1 MNRWTRLWLKYKQ
14 NQGKVAKVCS
24 IVLTVLIVFLVG
36 YAIRSIVK
44 ADKARADA
52 ASGITSSESPLVD
65 DRNRDYGEPGLKK
78 VAETGG
84 WILYADTT
92 NGEMAVESKSNGK
105 IWYTNPQD
113 REEDTYIAK
122 KARLE
127 SQIELTFF
135 TPTNNSTATADS
147 LNECVNKGGLDYELI
162 DGGIRFTYS
171 FPRYGVRFPIEYTIN
186 ENGLVVE
193 VLMGEVEEYLTDQY
207 QLITIDVLPFF
218 GAGGLE
224 EEGYLFVPDGSGALI
239 NYNNEKQR
247 FAQYSAPVYGKDL
260 VEPSDTTEII
270 RKEQITM
277 PVFGLKTEENAFLA
291 IITSNEA
298 YATITATTSKKSSAY
313 NQVYSSVA
321 YRDYDVPTGQRGHN
335 TVQYNESTEPFSD
348 GSYRI
353 EYFFLEGD
361 AANYS
366 GMANRYRQW
375 LIENNSL
382 HQSEL
387 VQEPYFVLNLY
398 GAVSIEQYVMG
409 FKKPVVTALT
419 TYQDVI
425 DIVSEMKSRGIDK
438 IILNYMGAMNGGLNA
453 ELVDEFKTE
462 SVLGS
467 KRDFEAML
475 QYLEE
480 EEVIFFIE
488 QDPINLYQD
497 GNGYARN
504 QDTTTSFYDKDIVI
518 YGYQLNQRKYQKSTA
533 RSLMKPSLLE
543 QITDRFFSSAIDN
556 ELTNYSAAGIGSVL
570 YSDYDEQCTVYRQE
584 SRSIWQN
591 VLKTA
596 SENFE
601 YVMVEKG
608 NAYTFPYVDIIRDIA
623 VEDSGY
629 DMIDESIPFYQMVVR
644 GNIAISSSALNLNVD
659 YHHQY
664 LKGLETG
671 TNMSYTWIAGDVL
684 SLVGTEYN
692 NLVST
697 SFDYWL
703 DTAVQEYLDAKEI
716 MELTAG
722 KAIVGHRK
730 VAEEVFETTY
740 DGGIRVYVNYS
751 DSEYT
756 DGDLVVAERGF
767 AVVR

>member
-24 IVLTVLIVFLVG
+24 IVLTVLIVFLAG
-36 YAIRSIVK
+36 YAILSIVK

-105 IWYTNPQD
+105 IWYTNPWD

-147 LNECVNKGGLDYELI
+147 LNECVKKGGLDYELI

-207 QLITIDVLPFF
+207 QLITIDVIPFF
-218 GAGGLE
+218 GAGGLA

-270 RKEQITM
+270 RKEQIIM

-313 NQVYSSVA
+313 NQVYSTVA

-348 GSYRI
+348 GSYRV

-375 LIENNSL
+375 LIENDSL

-409 FKKPVVTALT
+409 FKQPVVTALT

-453 ELVDEFKTE
+453 ELVDEFRTE

-467 KRDFEAML
+467 KRDFEDML
-475 QYLEE
+475 QYLEQE
-480 EEVIFFIE
+480 DVIFFIE
-488 QDPINLYQD
+488 QDPVNLYQD

-504 QDTTTSFYDKDIVI
+504 EDTTTSFYDKDIVI

-570 YSDYDEQCTVYRQE
+570 YSDYDEKCTVYRQE

-591 VLKTA
+591 ILKTA
-596 SENFE
+596 SEQFE

-756 DGDLVVAERGF
+756 DGDLTVAERGF

>member
-1 MNRWTRLWLKYKQ
+1 MNRWTHLWLKYKQ
-14 NQGKVAKVCS
+14 NQRKVAKVCS
-24 IVLTVLIVFLVG
+24 IVLTVLIVFLAG
-36 YAIRSIVK
+36 YAILSIVK

-52 ASGITSSESPLVD
+52 ASGITASESPLVD

-78 VAETGG
+78 VAETDG

-105 IWYTNPQD
+105 IWYTNPLD

-147 LNECVNKGGLDYELI
+147 LNECVKKGGLDYELI
-162 DGGIRFTYS
+162 DGGIRFIYS

-218 GAGGLE
+218 GAGGLA

-260 VEPSDTTEII
+260 VEPGDTTEII

-313 NQVYSSVA
+313 NQVYSTVA

-348 GSYRI
+348 GSYRV

-409 FKKPVVTALT
+409 FKQPVVTALT

-453 ELVDEFKTE
+453 ELTDEFRTE
-462 SVLGS
+462 NVLGS
-467 KRDFEAML
+467 KRDFEDML
-475 QYLEE
+475 QYLEQE
-480 EEVIFFIE
+480 DVIFFME

-497 GNGYARN
+497 GNGYTRN
-504 QDTTTSFYDKDIVI
+504 EDTTTSFYDKDIVI

-543 QITDRFFSSAIDN
+543 QITDRYFSSAIEN
-556 ELTNYSAAGIGSVL
+556 ELMNYSAAGIGSVL

-584 SRSIWQN
+584 SRSIWQSI
-591 VLKTA
+591 LKTA
-596 SENFE
+596 SEQFE

-703 DTAVQEYLDAKEI
+703 DTAVQEYLDAKEL

-756 DGDLVVAERGF
+756 DGDLTVTERGF